1 MNLHQTERLTIAAA
15 CLNPPI
21 IERLTLTPADF
32 DEPLHATLWANL
44 TADYERTTNI
54 DPIGIYRGI
63 HDHQIP
69 DAQHII
75 IGLRDSAPVAQVAIE
90 YATAILEA
98 SDRRRIKTA
107 LLAAAQE
114 ADRDDLTAS
123 AILEQVS
130 ERLSAVESRDQDVEL
145 TTLEDFVAIPT
156 TTQSWV
162 IPGLLT
168 EGDRVIITGWEGLGK
183 TMLLRQI
190 GEAVAMGAHPFT
202 FENIPPQR
210 VLYLDFENPER
221 VMVQKFGAIH
231 SQLQDW
237 GFRADG
243 RMAIHRRPQ
252 GIDLHQPRDRAW
264 LRRIVRKARP
274 DLLICGPVYK
284 MYMPSKGGGEVDARV
299 VTDAIDQ
306 VRAEFGCAVALEQHS
321 PMAQNGE
328 RAIRPYGSVQWQRW
342 PEFGYGLTV
351 MDGYEISDRIVN
363 FVPWRG
369 ARDERDWPEA
379 LRRGDGDMPWQP
391 IENQYRAR
399 ETEDPAEKW
408 RKGRAA

>member
-1 MNLHQTERLTIAAA
+1 MDTYQTERLTIAAA
-15 CLNPPI
+15 ATHPAIL
-21 IERLTLTPADF
+21 ERITLTPGDF
-32 DEPLHATLWANL
+32 DDPLHQTLWTNL
-44 TADYERTTNI
+44 TTDYERTGNL

-69 DAQHII
+69 DAQAII
-75 IGLRDSAPVAQVAIE
+75 IGLRDSAPATQVAID
-90 YATAILEA
+90 YASVIREA
-98 SDRRRIKTA
+98 ADRRRIKSI
-107 LLAAAQE
+107 LEGAAQH

-123 AILEQVS
+123 AILEQVN
-130 ERLSAVESRDQDVEL
+130 EQLSTVESRDQDIEL
-145 TTLEDFVAIPT
+145 TTLEDFVAIPVAD
-156 TTQSWV
+156 QPWV
-162 IPGLLT
+162 IPGLLAQ
-168 EGDRVIITGWEGLGK
+168 GDRLIITGWEGLGK

-190 GEAVAMGAHPFT
+190 GECLAMGVHPFT
-202 FENIPPQR
+202 FRDIPGKR

-221 VMVQKFGAIH
+221 VMVEKFGAIH
-231 SQLQDW
+231 RQLKDW

-264 LRRIVRKARP
+264 LRRIIRKARP

-284 MYMPSKGGGEVDARV
+284 MYMPSKGGGEVDARI

-351 MDGYEISDRIVN
+351 MDGYEITDRLVN

-391 IENQYRAR
+391 IANPYRAR